1 MTSLVD
7 ILGSYVAVDDAGSDG
22 GIVEVDG
29 ACEDGAAD
37 DDCTSSTPTRGSGP
51 TSDGGVINVDDV
63 SEVGGLAFGVRGVPA
78 SETAGAFVIG
88 MTTSAG
94 GGGAAATPGNAG
106 DPTRNVGAESDI
118 CAVVA
123 AGTITARWLL
133 ICPVNKHPRLT
144 TMSLEHQHA
153 VDKEAMEIKGQMKAP
168 LSSPMKAAAVKLTGR
183 W

>member
-1 MTSLVD
+1 MPLAREGLPAPATP
-7 ILGSYVAVDDAGSDG
+7 
-22 GIVEVDG
+22 EG
-29 ACEDGAAD
+29 ASGMHISAGAAD

-123 AGTITARWLL
+123 AGTVSVCVL
-133 ICPVNKHPRLT
+133 I
-144 TMSLEHQHA
+144 E
-153 VDKEAMEIKGQMKAP
+153 KGSCCETSFVAIQYLVP
-168 LSSPMKAAAVKLTGR
+168 GSTVSNT
-183 W
+183 